1 MPEAAPERKIHV
13 RLSPDLH
20 RRLRVCCAELDTTI
34 QDYVVGL
41 LERELG
47 GAGHGNRRDR
57 SARHRP
63 KGRHDE

>member
-1 MPEAAPERKIHV
+1 MPDATPERKIHV

-20 RRLRVCCAELDTTI
+20 RRLRVRCAELDTTI

-47 GAGHGNRRDR
+47 GAARGNQSGRSRQRGRRD
-57 SARHRP
+57 
-63 KGRHDE
+63 E